1 MLSRIKVFIVK
12 ISPAFVL
19 YKIVIYFYNLLR
31 KNIGKEKSK
40 VVYSNPQVHE
50 VISTIK
56 GKNNIHDKND
66 EYSFMASHNTTT
78 NTSINYKPET
88 SGSSGT
94 SGSSDRKIPR
104 ININNPNVV
113 EVLRESIIISPYDQ
127 YIGYRDDIQLIGTS
141 RITGRNI
148 YRYSG
153 YDFSKFD
160 LPYEEIFF
168 NGSDVISIIND
179 HLRPDINP
187 SMNFY

>member
-1 MLSRIKVFIVK
+1 MWSRIKGFIVK

-19 YKIVIYFYNLLR
+19 YKIVIYFYNLFK
-31 KNIGKEKSK
+31 KNISKEKKK

-56 GKNNIHDKND
+56 EKKEIPDEKE
-66 EYSFMASHNTTT
+66 EYSFMSTSNTTV
-78 NTSINYKPET
+78 NSSSNFKP
-88 SGSSGT
+88 
-94 SGSSDRKIPR
+94 SDRKIPR

-113 EVLRESIIISPYDQ
+113 EVLKESIIISPYDQ
-127 YIGYRDDIQLIGTS
+127 YIQYRDDIELIGTS

-168 NGSDVISIIND
+168 NGSDVTLILND
-179 HLRPDINP
+179 HLRPDIKP
-187 SMNFY
+187 SMNFYKNYQ